1 MNKIEMKKWIQYNY
15 DANKIRWDL
24 KWKKNQFSNFRGKLA
39 HTIPIID
46 VNIELANLQISND
59 NNRRIKQHTN

>member
-1 MNKIEMKKWIQYNY
+1 MNKIEMKKRIEYIY

-24 KWKKNQFSNFRGKLA
+24 KWKKNQLSNFRGKLA

-46 VNIELANLQISND
+46 VNIESANLQISND